1 MKSSLKLR
9 SFPER
14 YYRIMHV
21 CVCVCVCVSVQ
32 AAKNKMSPLVKWLN
46 AHIAYCYTNMRA
58 KRSVNEFLKRTYGCP
73 FVTWRTERLKVSNE
87 TKIEVSLSQ
96 L

>member
-1 MKSSLKLR
+1 M
-9 SFPER
+9 
-14 YYRIMHV
+14 
-21 CVCVCVCVSVQ
+21 CVCVSVQ

-58 KRSVNEFLKRTYGCP
+58 KRSVNEFLKGP
-73 FVTWRTERLKVSNE
+73 MGVHLSHGGQKVSNE
-87 TKIEVSLSQ
+87 TKIEVSLPQ